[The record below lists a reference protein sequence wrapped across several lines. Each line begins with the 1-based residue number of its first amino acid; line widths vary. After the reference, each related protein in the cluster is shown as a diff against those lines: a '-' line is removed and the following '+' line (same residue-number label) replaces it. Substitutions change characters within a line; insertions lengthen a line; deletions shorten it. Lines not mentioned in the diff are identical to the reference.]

1 MPSVWVNLTD
11 ADRKAIAEKIP
22 SLAKKMEHKKIKVSS
37 AKGKGRNLQYWV
49 CERVADI
56 TGIPWVQ
63 SDDNCEIHSREMGQ
77 HGIDLVLRGK
87 AAGKFPFSVECK
99 SSEQLNLVETIAQ
112 ASRNNIPG
120 RDWLIVH
127 KRKAIPNPIVILS
140 WEAFERI
147 WRA

>member
-49 CERVADI
+49 CERIADI
-56 TGIPWVQ
+56 TGIAWVQ

-77 HGIDLVLRGK
+77 AGVDLVLRGK
-87 AAGKFPFSVECK
+87 AAEKFPFSIECK
-99 SSEQLNLVETIAQ
+99 SSEQLNLVDTVNQ
-112 ASRNNIPG
+112 ASKNNLPG
-120 RDWLIVH
+120 RNWLIVH
-127 KRKAIPNPIVILS
+127 KRKAIPNPIVIMD
-140 WEAFERI
+140 WNTFEWI
-147 WRA
+147 WRS

>member
-49 CERVADI
+49 CERIADI

-77 HGIDLVLRGK
+77 AGVDVVLRGK
-87 AAGKFPFSVECK
+87 AAEKFPFSIECK
-99 SSEQLNLVETIAQ
+99 SSEQLNLVDTVNQ
-112 ASRNNIPG
+112 ASKNNLPG
-120 RDWLIVH
+120 RNWLIVH

-140 WEAFERI
+140 WEAFEWI
-147 WRA
+147 WRS

>member
-49 CERVADI
+49 CERIADI

-63 SDDNCEIHSREMGQ
+63 SDDNCEIHSREIGLHGQ
-77 HGIDLVLRGK
+77 DIVLRGE
-87 AAGKFPFSVECK
+87 AAKKFPFSIECK

-112 ASRNNIPG
+112 ASSNNIPG
-120 RDWLIVH
+120 REWLIVH
-127 KRKAIPNPIVILS
+127 KRKAIPNPIVVMD
-140 WEAFERI
+140 WKTFEWI
-147 WRA
+147 WRS

>member
-49 CERVADI
+49 CERIADI

-77 HGIDLVLRGK
+77 AGVDLVLRGK
-87 AAGKFPFSVECK
+87 AAEKFPFSIECK
-99 SSEQLNLVETIAQ
+99 SSEQLNLVDTVNQ
-112 ASRNNIPG
+112 ATRNNLPG
-120 RDWLIVH
+120 RNWLIIH
-127 KRKAIPNPIVILS
+127 KRKAIPNPIVVMD
-140 WEAFERI
+140 WKTFEWI
-147 WRA
+147 WRS